1 MTLHE
6 AIVKILQE
14 AGNPLSASDIA
25 NRINEAKLYTRKDGN
40 PVPVNQ
46 IHARVKNYPAIFY
59 QEKGLI
65 SLHQLTENKNNLTA
79 KLNEEIIKTFFNQV
93 YTIEKNTDLRNDLS
107 KFTNYLLLK
116 DIPNKINLSDIT
128 NLLNEEDLVSIR
140 KNLILKIRQ
149 EIKKR
154 GRDTIGY
161 LSNEGLRIAVA
172 ASAIYEEQ
180 YGLPGKLRN
189 AIAHGSGPENVVDF
203 LKNEDLKNLPP
214 ELINLIV
221 IYLSTYKVF
230 KGKDLVQFYLDLIE
244 DWGLVWNVAT
254 PLWISKLMARL
265 ASPKVNDKVWD
276 PAAGTGRTLL
286 EILEVNPFADIYGC
300 EINPDAYKLA
310 RAVLSLEKV
319 VSSGILNCDALNSG
333 TGPYEIVISD
343 PPKGKIQ
350 YKNAKGTLN
359 TDPDG
364 ALTFLKQMVSRT
376 IEGGTIVA
384 LITDSSLLR
393 RFRLQILPEVWI
405 KAIISLPTASFG
417 SYTSATHSLILLN
430 KKKIDDKE
438 EPFPARFL
446 DSEEI
451 IKQIKIDLPGID
463 EAETYQELN
472 DRIEDLVNVK
482 SLSSSRIGKD
492 VFHNDLYSIDVF
504 TVNYHL
510 SDSWDTIKTLEEKG
524 ERLLSLSDVL
534 TEPKTSRYSKELL
547 SEEIYIIQPK
557 DLYSNSPIQDLI
569 YNPKNTAYND
579 PETMIRGLEES
590 AILVNRRVDYFAP
603 TFVEIKEKKAGINLN
618 IFAFGWN
625 VNLVIPEYVVYQ
637 LKSVLVKQQLEA
649 MAVGTTYRYVQKK
662 DILNIKIPVPSL
674 SEQYEILSK
683 SEKDK
688 TERSEIVKFISQIQ
702 LVETR
707 EQLKK
712 ELERY
717 VQENHFHNGNPRFQT
732 EMDFKVFPFTPDEI
746 QKNTWFKLSDD
757 KHFAYILLLSDKQ
770 VLGVLILENVDRI
783 NFEVYS
789 EINTYAEFLFK
800 LTRHILSSTA
810 SSNLAK
816 FAHTT
821 KNFLLNLHEPL
832 KAIANTQNQE
842 LKDLLSRHYI
852 DTEEAIDLMIKGGE
866 GKKEDFL
873 AINVL
878 QDALKRISLYTSFF
892 KKISEIYHQIV
903 EDNLER
909 INIIDIIR
917 AADTDK
923 AVQILDDKQS
933 VFVYGKHKSILLAFT
948 DLIQNA
954 CKYSPDR
961 KCKIQV
967 VEEIYHV
974 EIIISNKVKEHCM
987 MDKEFYENLG
997 KDWVTRDSGTGTGS
1011 GFFSARQSIEDS
1023 NGELHKAPFEEY
1035 VMNKEFKIV
1044 IKLKTN

>member
-1 MTLHE
+1 M
-6 AIVKILQE
+6 
-14 AGNPLSASDIA
+14 
-25 NRINEAKLYTRKDGN
+25 
-40 PVPVNQ
+40 
-46 IHARVKNYPAIFY
+46 
-59 QEKGLI
+59 
-65 SLHQLTENKNNLTA
+65 
-79 KLNEEIIKTFFNQV
+79 NEEIIKTFFNQV

-504 TVNYHL
+504 TVNY
-510 SDSWDTIKTLEEKG
+510 
-524 ERLLSLSDVL
+524 
-534 TEPKTSRYSKELL
+534 
-547 SEEIYIIQPK
+547 
-557 DLYSNSPIQDLI
+557 
-569 YNPKNTAYND
+569 
-579 PETMIRGLEES
+579 
-590 AILVNRRVDYFAP
+590 
-603 TFVEIKEKKAGINLN
+603 
-618 IFAFGWN
+618 
-625 VNLVIPEYVVYQ
+625 
-637 LKSVLVKQQLEA
+637 
-649 MAVGTTYRYVQKK
+649 
-662 DILNIKIPVPSL
+662 
-674 SEQYEILSK
+674 
-683 SEKDK
+683 
-688 TERSEIVKFISQIQ
+688 
-702 LVETR
+702 
-707 EQLKK
+707 
-712 ELERY
+712 
-717 VQENHFHNGNPRFQT
+717 
-732 EMDFKVFPFTPDEI
+732 
-746 QKNTWFKLSDD
+746 
-757 KHFAYILLLSDKQ
+757 
-770 VLGVLILENVDRI
+770 
-783 NFEVYS
+783 
-789 EINTYAEFLFK
+789 
-800 LTRHILSSTA
+800 
-810 SSNLAK
+810 
-816 FAHTT
+816 
-821 KNFLLNLHEPL
+821 
-832 KAIANTQNQE
+832 
-842 LKDLLSRHYI
+842 
-852 DTEEAIDLMIKGGE
+852 
-866 GKKEDFL
+866 
-873 AINVL
+873 
-878 QDALKRISLYTSFF
+878 
-892 KKISEIYHQIV
+892 
-903 EDNLER
+903 
-909 INIIDIIR
+909 
-917 AADTDK
+917 
-923 AVQILDDKQS
+923 
-933 VFVYGKHKSILLAFT
+933 
-948 DLIQNA
+948 
-954 CKYSPDR
+954 
-961 KCKIQV
+961 
-967 VEEIYHV
+967 
-974 EIIISNKVKEHCM
+974 
-987 MDKEFYENLG
+987 
-997 KDWVTRDSGTGTGS
+997 
-1011 GFFSARQSIEDS
+1011 
-1023 NGELHKAPFEEY
+1023 
-1035 VMNKEFKIV
+1035 
-1044 IKLKTN
+1044 